1 MSDDERLSSYLDR
14 ITDLCFSISELRLK
28 KNSEGEV
35 AKPSTSASVLSPEAP
50 AFTPASKGKERVSG
64 DQESKPAVSE
74 DWESV
79 PVLPSESVSLA
90 PSYSQVVG
98 SSSQKVFVTPV
109 KRTAREQS
117 VESAESAVT
126 MAAPPVPPAPPP
138 PPPVA
143 PNFANC
149 TGPQFEAYWQALGT
163 DPERIAAETLALT
176 FQNAPVTLV
185 VLTHQN
191 ERNQARIANLNNALG
206 RAQNQI
212 AAANANAVARA
223 AAPSKF
229 ENKESGPD
237 IRQWLPMIEEYLNA
251 TPNAEYLRIASS
263 YLNGKPRSFWMS
275 TWEAWQAANPGAYP
289 GSANPGPFVGN
300 ARAFFRETM
309 IRGYGLRTPI
319 QSYWDTWNKL
329 SQGSKSVDEYNVE
342 FNQAMVNLREEIT
355 DEAVKIEKYRSGLQ
369 ADIREMC
376 RTAPNGQRWATL
388 NDIGEYATLM
398 WPIVA
403 ERLAKRKSSQPAK
416 SVAGKRKAS
425 GGGGS
430 GRSSK
435 AKLSAALTDEQYAND
450 MENRLCHKCHKPGHI
465 ARDCD
470 EDVPSGSQSKGKGQK
485 KGNKKSEKGFQKD

>member
-28 KNSEGEV
+28 KSSDGEV

-50 AFTPASKGKERVSG
+50 AFTLASKGKEQVSG
-64 DQESKPAVSE
+64 GQESKSAVSE

-79 PVLPSESVSLA
+79 PVLPSESVELA

-98 SSSQKVFVTPV
+98 SSSQKVYVTPV
-109 KRTAREQS
+109 RRTVREQP
-117 VESAESAVT
+117 VESAESAIT
-126 MAAPPVPPAPPP
+126 MAAAVLVPPP

-149 TGPQFEAYWQALGT
+149 TGPQFEAYWQALGN
-163 DPERIAAETLALT
+163 DGERIAAETLALT

-212 AAANANAVARA
+212 AAANANVVARA
-223 AAPSKF
+223 AAPTKF

-251 TPNAEYLRIASS
+251 TSNAEYLRIASS

-275 TWEAWQAANPGAYP
+275 TWEAWQAANPESYP
-289 GSANPGPFVGN
+289 SGPNPGPFVGN

-329 SQGSKSVDEYNVE
+329 SQGSKSVDEYNIE
-342 FNQAMVNLREEIT
+342 FNQAMVNLRDEIT
-355 DEAVKIEKYRSGLQ
+355 DEAVKIERYRAGLQ
-369 ADIREMC
+369 PDLREMC
-376 RTAPNGQRWATL
+376 RTNPMGQRWATL
-388 NDIGEYATLM
+388 NAIGEYATLQ
-398 WPIVA
+398 WPTIEA
-403 ERLAKRKSSQPAK
+403 RLAKRKTSQPAK
-416 SVAGKRKAS
+416 SVGGKRKAS

-470 EDVPSGSQSKGKGQK
+470 EDVPSGSQSKGKAQK
-485 KGNKKSEKGFQKD
+485 KGKKSEKGFQKD

>member
-28 KNSEGEV
+28 KSSEGEV
-35 AKPSTSASVLSPEAP
+35 AKPSTSTSALSPEAP
-50 AFTPASKGKERVSG
+50 AFTPASKGKEQVSG
-64 DQESKPAVSE
+64 SQESKSAISE

-98 SSSQKVFVTPV
+98 SSSQQVFVTPV
-109 KRTAREQS
+109 RRTVRAQSADS
-117 VESAESAVT
+117 VESVVT
-126 MAAPPVPPAPPP
+126 MAALPNV
-138 PPPVA
+138 
-143 PNFANC
+143 PNFVTC
-149 TGPQFEAYWQALGT
+149 TVAAFEAYWNALPDDATQA
-163 DPERIAAETLALT
+163 AAETLAL
-176 FQNAPVTLV
+176 QAGNDPVSLAC
-185 VLTHQN
+185 LRHRD
-191 ERNQARIANLNNALG
+191 ERNAARIQRLDNQLDQ
-206 RAQNQI
+206 AQNQI

-229 ENKESGPD
+229 ENKETGPD

-263 YLNGKPRSFWMS
+263 YLNGKPRSYWMS
-275 TWEAWQAANPGAYP
+275 AWGAWQAANPGAYP
-289 GSANPGPFVGN
+289 GDAANPGPFAGN
-300 ARAFFRETM
+300 ARAFFRDTM

-329 SQGSKSVDEYNVE
+329 SQGSKSVDDYNIE

-355 DEAVKIEKYRSGLQ
+355 DESVKIERYRAGLQ
-369 ADIREMC
+369 PDIKEMC
-376 RTAPNGQRWATL
+376 RTSPTGQRWATL
-388 NDIGEYATLM
+388 NEIGEYATLM

-416 SVAGKRKAS
+416 SVGGKRKAS

-470 EDVPSGSQSKGKGQK
+470 EDVPSGTQSKGKGQK
-485 KGNKKSEKGFQKD
+485 KGKKSEKGFQKD

>member
-28 KNSEGEV
+28 KSSDGEV

-50 AFTPASKGKERVSG
+50 AFTPASKGKEQVSG
-64 DQESKPAVSE
+64 GQESKPTVSE

-79 PVLPSESVSLA
+79 PVLPSESVELA

-98 SSSQKVFVTPV
+98 SGSQKVYVTPV
-109 KRTAREQS
+109 RRTVREQS
-117 VESAESAVT
+117 VESAESAIT
-126 MAAPPVPPAPPP
+126 MAAAVPPVPPP

-163 DPERIAAETLALT
+163 DGERIAAETLALT
-176 FQNAPVTLV
+176 HQNAPVTLV
-185 VLTHQN
+185 VLQHQN
-191 ERNQARIANLNNALG
+191 ERNQNRIANLNNALG

-223 AAPSKF
+223 AAPTKF

-289 GSANPGPFVGN
+289 GGPNPGPFVGN

-329 SQGSKSVDEYNVE
+329 SQGSKSVDEYNIE
-342 FNQAMVNLREEIT
+342 FNQAMVNLRDEIT
-355 DEAVKIEKYRSGLQ
+355 DEAVKIERYRAGLQ
-369 ADIREMC
+369 PDLREMC
-376 RTAPNGQRWATL
+376 RTNPMGQRWATL
-388 NDIGEYATLM
+388 NAIGEYATLQ
-398 WPIVA
+398 WPTIEA
-403 ERLAKRKSSQPAK
+403 RLAKRKSSQPAK
-416 SVAGKRKAS
+416 SVGGKRKAS
-425 GGGGS
+425 GGGS

-435 AKLSAALTDEQYAND
+435 AKLSAALTDEVYAND
-450 MENRLCHKCHKPGHI
+450 MANHLCHKCHKPGHI
-465 ARDCD
+465 ARDCY

-485 KGNKKSEKGFQKD
+485 RGKKSEKGFQKD

>member
-28 KNSEGEV
+28 TSSEGK
-35 AKPSTSASVLSPEAP
+35 A
-50 AFTPASKGKERVSG
+50 
-64 DQESKPAVSE
+64 AVFE

-79 PVLPSESVSLA
+79 PVLPSESVELA

-98 SSSQKVFVTPV
+98 SSSQKVYVTPV
-109 KRTAREQS
+109 RRTVREQS
-117 VESAESAVT
+117 VESAESAIT
-126 MAAPPVPPAPPP
+126 MAAVPPAASVPPP
-138 PPPVA
+138 PPPAV
-143 PNFANC
+143 PNFATC

-163 DPERIAAETLALT
+163 DPERIAAETIALT
-176 FQNAPVTLV
+176 HQNAPVTLV
-185 VLTHQN
+185 VLQHQN
-191 ERNQARIANLNNALG
+191 ERNVNRIATLNNALG
-206 RAQNQI
+206 RAQTQI
-212 AAANANAVARA
+212 AAANANAIARA

-229 ENKESGPD
+229 ENKETGPD
-237 IRQWLPMIEEYLNA
+237 IRQWLPMIEEYLNT
-251 TPNAEYLRIASS
+251 TPNADYLRIASS

-342 FNQAMVNLREEIT
+342 FNQAIVNLREEIT

-369 ADIREMC
+369 PDIREMC
-376 RTAPNGQRWATL
+376 RTSPTGQRWATL
-388 NDIGEYATLM
+388 NDIGKYATLM

-403 ERLAKRKSSQPAK
+403 ERLAKRKSSQPTK

-435 AKLSAALTDEQYAND
+435 AKLSAALSDEEYAND

-470 EDVPSGSQSKGKGQK
+470 EDVPSGSQSKGKSQK
-485 KGNKKSEKGFQKD
+485 KGHKKSEKGFQRG

>member
-1 MSDDERLSSYLDR
+1 MSEDERLSSYLDR

-28 KNSEGEV
+28 KSSEGEV

-50 AFTPASKGKERVSG
+50 AFTPARKGKEQVFGS
-64 DQESKPAVSE
+64 QESKSAVSE
-74 DWESV
+74 DWERV

-98 SSSQKVFVTPV
+98 SSSQQVYVTPV
-109 KRTAREQS
+109 RRTVRAQSADS
-117 VESAESAVT
+117 VESVVT
-126 MAAPPVPPAPPP
+126 MAALPNI
-138 PPPVA
+138 
-143 PNFANC
+143 PNFATC
-149 TGPQFEAYWQALGT
+149 TVAAFEAYWNALPDEATQA
-163 DPERIAAETLALT
+163 AAETLAL
-176 FQNAPVTLV
+176 QAGNDPVSV
-185 VLTHQN
+185 ACLTHRE
-191 ERNQARIANLNNALG
+191 ERNAARIQRLDNALDN
-206 RAQNQI
+206 AQAQI
-212 AAANANAVARA
+212 AAANANVAARA
-223 AAPSKF
+223 AAPPKF

-289 GSANPGPFVGN
+289 GGPNPGPFVGN

-329 SQGSKSVDEYNVE
+329 SQGSKSVDEYNIE
-342 FNQAMVNLREEIT
+342 FNQAMVNLRDEIT
-355 DEAVKIEKYRSGLQ
+355 DEAVKIERYRAGLQ
-369 ADIREMC
+369 PDLREMC
-376 RTAPNGQRWATL
+376 RTNPMGQRWATL
-388 NDIGEYATLM
+388 NAIGEYATLQ
-398 WPIVA
+398 WPTIEA
-403 ERLAKRKSSQPAK
+403 RLAKRKSSQPAK
-416 SVAGKRKAS
+416 SVGGKRKAS

-485 KGNKKSEKGFQKD
+485 KGSKKSEKGFQKD